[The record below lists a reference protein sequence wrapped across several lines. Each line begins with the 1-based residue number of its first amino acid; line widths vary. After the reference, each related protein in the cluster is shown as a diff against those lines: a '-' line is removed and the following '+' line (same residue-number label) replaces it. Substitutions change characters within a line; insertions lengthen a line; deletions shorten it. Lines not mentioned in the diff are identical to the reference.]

1 MRKKKLQRETGD
13 WPLYR
18 AVSCEMGSKKRKKVQ
33 STDTSDTF
41 STAEQR
47 RSMEVSDSIMEK
59 LKNIEE
65 KNGQK
70 PAVSDSEDRGGSGKT
85 VIRGV

>member
-1 MRKKKLQRETGD
+1 MWLKQEENNNHRKDLTARETCH

-18 AVSCEMGSKKRKKVQ
+18 AVSCEMGGKKRKKAQ

-41 STAEQR
+41 GTAEQR

-59 LKNIEE
+59 LK
-65 KNGQK
+65 KWRK
-70 PAVSDSEDRGGSGKT
+70 KWTKT
-85 VIRGV
+85 NCV

>member
-1 MRKKKLQRETGD
+1 
-13 WPLYR
+13 
-18 AVSCEMGSKKRKKVQ
+18 MGGKKRKKAQ
-33 STDTSDTF
+33 STDTSGTDLDTSDTF

-70 PAVSDSEDRGGSGKT
+70 PAVSDSEDRGGSGKAA
-85 VIRGV
+85 IRAD

>member
-1 MRKKKLQRETGD
+1 
-13 WPLYR
+13 
-18 AVSCEMGSKKRKKVQ
+18 MGGKKRKKAQ
-33 STDTSDTF
+33 STDTSGTDLDTSDTF

-85 VIRGV
+85 AI

>member
-1 MRKKKLQRETGD
+1 
-13 WPLYR
+13 
-18 AVSCEMGSKKRKKVQ
+18 MGGKKRKKAQ
-33 STDTSDTF
+33 SADTSGTDLDTSDTF
-41 STAEQR
+41 GTAEQR

-85 VIRGV
+85 AIRGV